1 MKKLLLTGVTLVSLA
16 ALLPA
21 SAQQVGSPSKPASG
35 SSVAQQGSSPAQLSR
50 DDIMRA
56 QQALDQKGFH
66 AGRADGILGP
76 RTKQALSM
84 FQQQQKLQQTGQLD
98 NRTLSAL
105 GVSQG
110 PVSTTG
116 AGTTQTGKSGVSTT
130 GHSGA
135 GKGPANMTQPSSGMN
150 K

>member
-1 MKKLLLTGVTLVSLA
+1 
-16 ALLPA
+16 
-21 SAQQVGSPSKPASG
+21 
-35 SSVAQQGSSPAQLSR
+35 
-50 DDIMRA
+50 MRA

-84 FQQQQKLQQTGQLD
+84 FQQQQKLQRTGQLD

-135 GKGPANMTQPSSGMN
+135 GKGPANMTAVIRNEQVARLFRSRSEELSPSGHVATGRLTTRRS
-150 K
+150 